1 MTNKTPEELTDF
13 EHYKKWKAE
22 KQQQEEAEN
31 NAYANHVGNKY
42 KEAVYNSINKEVPV
56 TIRDYLS
63 KFILWLIVGTTITIC
78 VITIGAMFAPIIVL
92 AVLGY
97 GYYLLN
103 KVKFHEFFTDNNK
116 RNNR

>member
-1 MTNKTPEELTDF
+1 MTNKTPEETDF

-31 NAYANHVGNKY
+31 NA
-42 KEAVYNSINKEVPV
+42 INKEVPV
-56 TIRDYLS
+56 TIRDCLS

-103 KVKFHEFFTDNNK
+103 KVKFHEFFTGNNK